1 MPNHKKIKST
11 RTLTSRAMKAGSED
25 ACEVRA
31 RAAVGMVE
39 IYKHSLFKKFP
50 VQTSAFIRNILHL
63 PPPHLRICFLSAGI
77 IPPNKIFVACQE
89 TDY

>member
-50 VQTSAFIRNILHL
+50 V
-63 PPPHLRICFLSAGI
+63 
-77 IPPNKIFVACQE
+77 
-89 TDY
+89 